1 MKIFTK
7 LYLGM
12 MTLLVAALLT
22 SAFFMV
28 KTTLDRNLQRETANG
43 LDNHKIMVT
52 AFRNNLLLFSG
63 NSLSVSQNMDKIGRI
78 TQGSGSV
85 PILIAMDDKVL
96 YNDAG
101 LEYRPDL
108 AITNMI
114 NYRTV
119 CIAGKTYIAYYSTFV
134 RNGSKFTLVTYSDI
148 THVLDDN
155 NVLRKRYF
163 IMYLIVLSC
172 GTGFALVF
180 SLHLTRPVDRL
191 TEAGERFAG
200 GDYSARITKIPND
213 ELGRLSE
220 VYNSMAD
227 TIQQKIEDLNLSVK
241 QKEDFIRAFAH
252 ETKTP
257 MTGIIGYADLIYQDR
272 LEGNERKEAAGV
284 ILGEGMRLQALSLK
298 LLDIM
303 TLGNENILME
313 EMNTT
318 EMAHDLE
325 NTVRIKAEEK
335 GVEVQCLVE
344 DDYIY
349 VDYDLFKT
357 VLINLAD
364 NSIKAGAKVINIRGF
379 RKEYDY
385 IFEVKDDGIGIPASE
400 LHRVKE
406 AFYMVD
412 KSRSRKEHG
421 AGLGLSLAERIMMLH
436 KGSLEIESVEGEGT
450 VVRLTL
456 PDKNKNVTSGTD

>member
-1 MKIFTK
+1 
-7 LYLGM
+7 
-12 MTLLVAALLT
+12 
-22 SAFFMV
+22 
-28 KTTLDRNLQRETANG
+28 
-43 LDNHKIMVT
+43 
-52 AFRNNLLLFSG
+52 
-63 NSLSVSQNMDKIGRI
+63 
-78 TQGSGSV
+78 
-85 PILIAMDDKVL
+85 
-96 YNDAG
+96 
-101 LEYRPDL
+101 
-108 AITNMI
+108 
-114 NYRTV
+114 
-119 CIAGKTYIAYYSTFV
+119 
-134 RNGSKFTLVTYSDI
+134 
-148 THVLDDN
+148 
-155 NVLRKRYF
+155 
-163 IMYLIVLSC
+163 
-172 GTGFALVF
+172 
-180 SLHLTRPVDRL
+180 
-191 TEAGERFAG
+191 
-200 GDYSARITKIPND
+200 
-213 ELGRLSE
+213 
-220 VYNSMAD
+220 
-227 TIQQKIEDLNLSVK
+227 
-241 QKEDFIRAFAH
+241 
-252 ETKTP
+252 

-335 GVEVQCLVE
+335 GVEVRCSVE

-357 VLINLAD
+357 VLINLVD

-421 AGLGLSLAERIMMLH
+421 AGLGLSLAERIMTLH

-456 PDKNKNVTSGTD
+456 PDKNINVTSGTD

>member
-1 MKIFTK
+1 
-7 LYLGM
+7 
-12 MTLLVAALLT
+12 
-22 SAFFMV
+22 
-28 KTTLDRNLQRETANG
+28 
-43 LDNHKIMVT
+43 
-52 AFRNNLLLFSG
+52 
-63 NSLSVSQNMDKIGRI
+63 
-78 TQGSGSV
+78 
-85 PILIAMDDKVL
+85 
-96 YNDAG
+96 
-101 LEYRPDL
+101 
-108 AITNMI
+108 
-114 NYRTV
+114 
-119 CIAGKTYIAYYSTFV
+119 GKTYIAYYSTFV

-148 THVLDDN
+148 THVLEDN

-172 GTGFALVF
+172 GTVFALVF

-227 TIQQKIEDLNLSVK
+227 TIQLKIEDLNLSVK

-344 DDYIY
+344 DEYIY

-421 AGLGLSLAERIMMLH
+421 AGLGLSLAERIMTLH

>member
-163 IMYLIVLSC
+163 IMYLW
-172 GTGFALVF
+172 
-180 SLHLTRPVDRL
+180 
-191 TEAGERFAG
+191 
-200 GDYSARITKIPND
+200 
-213 ELGRLSE
+213 
-220 VYNSMAD
+220 
-227 TIQQKIEDLNLSVK
+227 
-241 QKEDFIRAFAH
+241 
-252 ETKTP
+252 
-257 MTGIIGYADLIYQDR
+257 IG
-272 LEGNERKEAAGV
+272 
-284 ILGEGMRLQALSLK
+284 
-298 LLDIM
+298 
-303 TLGNENILME
+303 
-313 EMNTT
+313 
-318 EMAHDLE
+318 
-325 NTVRIKAEEK
+325 
-335 GVEVQCLVE
+335 
-344 DDYIY
+344 
-349 VDYDLFKT
+349 
-357 VLINLAD
+357 
-364 NSIKAGAKVINIRGF
+364 
-379 RKEYDY
+379 
-385 IFEVKDDGIGIPASE
+385 
-400 LHRVKE
+400 
-406 AFYMVD
+406 
-412 KSRSRKEHG
+412 
-421 AGLGLSLAERIMMLH
+421 
-436 KGSLEIESVEGEGT
+436 
-450 VVRLTL
+450 
-456 PDKNKNVTSGTD
+456 